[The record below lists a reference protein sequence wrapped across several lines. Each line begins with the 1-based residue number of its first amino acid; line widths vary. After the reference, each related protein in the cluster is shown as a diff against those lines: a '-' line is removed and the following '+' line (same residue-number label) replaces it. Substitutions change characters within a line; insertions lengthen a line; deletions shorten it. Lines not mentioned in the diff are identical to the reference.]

1 MMELVWT
8 DQLSVGNARI
18 DSEHINLINMV
29 DSVVNTIRSRE
40 SSALSQAFKMLEYRL
55 CVHFADEEKIAQAIN
70 FPFSQ
75 HKQAQ
80 KYTLKELQ
88 HLRDE
93 LASKDGSWS
102 ESAVEHYANFLKNW
116 IVDEHIIKFDMQM
129 KPALQK
135 HPYDFLSN

>member
-1 MMELVWT
+1 MTELAWT

-18 DSEHINLINMV
+18 DSGHINLINMV

-40 SSALSQAFKMLEYRL
+40 SSALSQALNMLEYRL
-55 CVHFADEEKIAQAIN
+55 RIHFADEERIAQAIN
-70 FPFSQ
+70 FPFAQ

-80 KYTLKELQ
+80 KYALKELQ
-88 HLRDE
+88 HLKDE
-93 LASKDGSWS
+93 LASKDGYWS

-116 IVDEHIIKFDMQM
+116 IIDQHIIKSDMQM

-135 HPYDFLSN
+135 HPYEFLSN